1 MRQGR
6 GVYDDGAKQ
15 RYEGEWL
22 NDMMHG
28 RGTFEYASGAKYE
41 GEFVANKYDGYGTF
55 IFSTGAK
62 YEGHFKD
69 NQFHGAGTFTD
80 AQHVEWKGKFYNGT
94 GTRAAAA
101 RLPVAC
107 RVARSM
113 PPAARRSRALAA
125 RFPCRSRSEQWVGG
139 GALERR
145 ASTGSH
151 GRLGSPSVRD
161 AGRCA
166 ST

>member
-55 IFSTGAK
+55 IFSTGAN
-62 YEGHFKD
+62 YEGEFKD

-94 GTRAAAA
+94 GA
-101 RLPVAC
+101 RG
-107 RVARSM
+107 
-113 PPAARRSRALAA
+113 SRALAEECFTA
-125 RFPCRSRSEQWVGG
+125 AAALSRSPSLLCAVCAGPG
-139 GALERR
+139 L
-145 ASTGSH
+145 SH
-151 GRLGSPSVRD
+151 GQAVAR
-161 AGRCA
+161 
-166 ST
+166 